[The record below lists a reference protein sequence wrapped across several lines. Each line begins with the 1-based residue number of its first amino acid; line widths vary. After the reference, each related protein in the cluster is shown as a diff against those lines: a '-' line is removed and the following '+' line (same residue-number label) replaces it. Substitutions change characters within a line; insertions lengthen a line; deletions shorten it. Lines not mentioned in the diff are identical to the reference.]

1 MMEAGRRLW
10 LSAHRCWA
18 CDVLL
23 RVAVSLSLSF
33 AVLMLLL
40 MLEGG
45 NPASDAARQKEQAS
59 LGMLLVACFF
69 SPVVE
74 NGLLIGVMR
83 WARFSR
89 SHGPGVVLASAVLS
103 ALHGFDG
110 WQRAIAV
117 FPAFV
122 VFALTYQAYQPRK
135 GWAYLTSCVVH
146 GMDNAVV
153 WTLLAI
159 DSA

>member
-1 MMEAGRRLW
+1 MRAAGRRLC
-10 LSAHRCWA
+10 LSAHRCWT

-23 RVAVSLSLSF
+23 RVAVSLSVSF
-33 AVLMLLL
+33 AVLVLLVML
-40 MLEGG
+40 GG
-45 NPASDAARQKEQAS
+45 GTPASDTARHEEQAS
-59 LGMLLVACFF
+59 LGMLLVACFL
-69 SPVVE
+69 SPPVE
-74 NGLLIGVMR
+74 NALLIGVMR
-83 WARFSR
+83 SVRFSQ
-89 SHGPGVVLASAVLS
+89 SCGPGVVLASAVLS
-103 ALHGFDG
+103 GLHGFDG

-146 GMDNAVV
+146 GLDNAVV

>member
-1 MMEAGRRLW
+1 MAAGRRLW
-10 LSAHRCWA
+10 LSAHRCWT

-33 AVLMLLL
+33 AVLVLLL
-40 MLEGG
+40 MLGGG
-45 NPASDAARQKEQAS
+45 NPAGDTALQKEQVS
-59 LGMLLVACFF
+59 LGMLLVACFI

-83 WARFSR
+83 WVRFSR
-89 SHGPGVVLASAVLS
+89 SCGPGVVLASAVLS
-103 ALHGFDG
+103 AMHGLDG

-135 GWAYLTSCVVH
+135 AWAYLTSCVVH
-146 GMDNAVV
+146 GMDNALV

-159 DSA
+159 DNA